1 MRIRVH
7 AARKWPNQSGPDS
20 LILNPDNWN
29 DYGYTTTYAL
39 WVRISNELS
48 EIGDVKF
55 ARPGLETNE
64 YPLEPGTYDNRL
76 PDDVFSL
83 GQGVEYYEK
92 AHSLSELTG
101 TQILEKLNDIAL
113 NRYNERASALK
124 ERATEISLLRSVSL
138 RTVEEQFSRIAHGG
152 SRVVGYAFE
161 YNHPLSSKESSNLT
175 FTVDPE
181 SNPPTNIHVL
191 IGRNGTGKTKLLNR
205 LARSTA
211 DPVSETAVTHGRV
224 ADLESWDGYPFSNVV
239 SVSFSAFDEFDTA
252 TRTDEIRHAY
262 VGLRSG
268 VDPSR
273 LKSSDELE
281 GDLERSLD
289 EIHAAGTKPRFLEL
303 VEILNNDP
311 NFSKFEVSN
320 WPEGLGNEQRF
331 LRDEPPFDLARAMAS
346 FREMSSGHKIVL
358 LTVAK
363 LVELTTERSL
373 VLIDEPESHLHPP
386 LLSAFMRILSELLN
400 ERNGVAI
407 VATHSPVVLQEVPSS
422 CVWILERIDGRLD
435 PRRPDQETFG
445 ESLGL
450 LTRDVFGLEV
460 SGSGFHREISEAV
473 QHYSTY
479 EEVMDHFG
487 GRLGTEARGLVQ
499 VLLAHKF
506 LRSS

>member
-1 MRIRVH
+1 M
-7 AARKWPNQSGPDS
+7 RKWPEQSGPDS

-29 DYGYTTTYAL
+29 DYGYTTTYTL
-39 WVRISNELS
+39 WARVDNELS

-64 YPLEPGTYDNRL
+64 YPLEPGTYEGRL
-76 PDDVFSL
+76 PEGVFSL
-83 GQGVEYYEK
+83 GQRVEYYEK
-92 AHSLSELTG
+92 AHSLSEIISM
-101 TQILEKLNDIAL
+101 QILEALNDIAL
-113 NRYNERASALK
+113 NRHNERASALE

-138 RTVEEQFSRIAHGG
+138 RTVEDQFSRIATGG

-161 YNHPLSSKESSNLT
+161 YNHPIFSGENSNLT

-211 DPVSETAVTHGRV
+211 DPVSETAATHGRV
-224 ADLESWDGYPFSNVV
+224 ADLKSWDDYPFSNVV
-239 SVSFSAFDEFDTA
+239 SVSFSAFDEFDTT
-252 TRTDEIRHAY
+252 TRTDEVKHAY

-268 VDPSR
+268 TDPSR
-273 LKSSDELE
+273 LKSSEELE
-281 GDLERSLD
+281 SDLERSLY
-289 EIHAAGTKPRFLEL
+289 EILAAGTKRRFLEL

-311 NFSKFEVSN
+311 NFSQFEVSN
-320 WPEGLGNEQRF
+320 WPERF
-331 LRDEPPFDLARAMAS
+331 GVEPTQPSSEPAFDLAPAVAS

-422 CVWILERIDGRLD
+422 CVWILERINGKLD

-473 QHYSTY
+473 QQYSTY
-479 EEVMDHFG
+479 EEVIGHFG

-499 VLLAHKF
+499 LLLAHKS